1 MAKRKSKRRSK
12 KTETATG
19 VDAAVAE
26 TTEASAGMSA
36 MIGEDETRP
45 DQDVS
50 ANIAAMDQ
58 FEAAKSGKANDP
70 PSVTAWDV
78 VEAAVLDAV
87 MKVGGTAEIKEG
99 CITIIGDTKKEAKLT
114 AAHVWRAL
122 GELRRQ
128 RVIQSLP
135 QVDTKVIKSPPPE

>member
-1 MAKRKSKRRSK
+1 MVKRKSKQRSK
-12 KTETATG
+12 KTTTAAG
-19 VDAAVAE
+19 IDAAVAE

-58 FEAAKSGKANDP
+58 FEAAKSGEANDP
-70 PSVTAWDV
+70 PSITSWDV
-78 VEAAVLDAV
+78 IEEAVLGAV
-87 MKVGGTAEIKEG
+87 MKVDGTAEIKEG
-99 CITIIGDTKKEAKLT
+99 CITIIGSTKKEAKLT
-114 AAHVWRAL
+114 ASHVWRAL

-128 RVIQSLP
+128 RVIQSFP
-135 QVDTKVIKSPPPE
+135 QVNIKVIKPLPSA